1 MKRPILIAAVTLTAV
16 WVTPL
21 ILNTFYLSVTT
32 RILVLALFAVAFN
45 LVFGFGGMPSLGH
58 AAYFGAG
65 GYTLGLLATRTDL
78 PATVIIILAVAI
90 GLTLGAVIGVLTLR
104 TNGIYLLLL
113 TLAAAQALYGLAF
126 QQVKITGGD
135 NGIAGISRN
144 LLPLVNDTASF
155 VRVTG
160 VIVIAAILI
169 LYLVSQSSTG
179 LALHAHRIAPERLK
193 ALGYNVNRLRITA
206 FAVSGAFSALA
217 GVLYVFT
224 NRFVGPEN
232 LTWSISAA
240 VMLYAIFGGAR
251 YFTGPIVGAA
261 TLTLVE
267 TFVSGVTTRWLTI
280 LGLTYILVVMYL
292 PDGLLGRIHTL
303 ITRSKTATKPRR

>member
-1 MKRPILIAAVTLTAV
+1 MKRPLIIAGVALAIIWIL
-16 WVTPL
+16 PL
-21 ILNTFYLSVTT
+21 ILNTFHLSVAT

-58 AAYFGAG
+58 AAYFGVG
-65 GYTLGLLATRTDL
+65 GYTLGLLATRTEWPVL
-78 PATVIIILAVAI
+78 AIIALAILF
-90 GLTLGAVIGVLTLR
+90 GGSLGALIGVLTLR

-126 QQVKITGGD
+126 QQVRLTGGD

-144 LLPLVNDTASF
+144 LLPFVTDTASF

-160 VIVIAAILI
+160 VIVVAALII
-169 LYLVSQSSTG
+169 LYLVSQSVTG

-193 ALGYNVNRLRITA
+193 ALGFNVQRLRITA
-206 FAVSGAFSALA
+206 FSVSGAFASLA
-217 GVLYVFT
+217 GVLFVFT

-261 TLTLVE
+261 TLTVIE
-267 TFVSGVTTRWLTI
+267 TAVSGVTTRWLTV
-280 LGLTYILVVMYL
+280 LGLTYILVVMFL
-292 PDGLLGRIHTL
+292 PDGLLGRAHTL
-303 ITRSKTATKPRR
+303 FTRTKQAAQP

>member
-1 MKRPILIAAVTLTAV
+1 MKRPVIIASVALVAIFML
-16 WVTPL
+16 PL
-21 ILNTFYLSVTT
+21 ILNTFHLSVAT

-58 AAYFGAG
+58 AAYFGVG
-65 GYTLGLLATRTDL
+65 GYTLGLFATGTEL
-78 PATVIIILAVAI
+78 PILVIITLAILF
-90 GLTLGAVIGVLTLR
+90 GGGLGALIGVLTLR

-126 QQVKITGGD
+126 QQVRLTGGD

-144 LLPLVNDTASF
+144 LLPFVTDTASF

-160 VIVIAAILI
+160 VIVVTALVV
-169 LYLVSQSSTG
+169 LYLVSQSVTG
-179 LALHAHRIAPERLK
+179 LALHAHRIAPERLQ
-193 ALGYNVNRLRITA
+193 ALGFNVQRLRITA
-206 FAVSGAFSALA
+206 FSVSGAFSSLA
-217 GVLYVFT
+217 GVLFVFT

-261 TLTLVE
+261 TLTVIE
-267 TFVSGVTTRWLTI
+267 TVVSGVTTRWLTV
-280 LGLTYILVVMYL
+280 LGLTYILVVMFL
-292 PDGLLGRIHTL
+292 PDGLLGRAHTL
-303 ITRSKTATKPRR
+303 FTRTQQQARS